1 MMRNAIVA
9 VALIAMPA
17 AALSQQQQ
25 PSPLRVIAQQT
36 AMIGKL
42 YDDLGGLQAMLLN
55 AQDALKD
62 ADATQ
67 DELQDA
73 LGGVE

>member
-17 AALSQQQQ
+17 TALSQQQQ

-42 YDDLGGLQAMLLN
+42 YDDLAGLQAMLLN